1 MDMNSRDGRS
11 FFARSTSRDG
21 RRATPRSGALSLARR
36 VGRALGL
43 REDEPRVDGVEN
55 LEQRTMLEGSFST
68 AILISLDGQGRG
80 SSPGVINPAIPST
93 DNDYYQFVAPANDF
107 VRVLAD
113 TVNESPRSLL
123 NTRVT
128 VYDDTQTQIASGT
141 NNGQLTTG
149 LATDGWAGFQAQ
161 AGRTYYVV
169 VSSDYAGP
177 APNLTANNTF
187 TLRVAGISSTF
198 AINGVTGIVQ
208 DPSTPP
214 APPNS
219 SRPVLGQ
226 ITQRQEDQVWTFTAT
241 TTGLVTVNAQHNRY
255 NPPFLPSSSIPDR
268 LDTRLDVYN
277 AAGTSLSFN
286 SDAGRLNDAF
296 TSFFATAGETYFI
309 RVRSDEVRPRDFNN
323 PGFDVTLATGSYWLV
338 MDTVTDNLPLN
349 PVTRLGSTAGAFAGF
364 AAPVPPATIPTPT
377 FQTHAYN
384 FVPQGSGLAIITV
397 TPTGLAPVTDPAVRL
412 YDDAGNQIA
421 YNDNFAGLAAQLEV
435 NLVGG
440 RTYYIVVDGFEVNS
454 RVQYNLV
461 VEANHTNADG
471 VDDHVNTPV
480 LPQNP
485 SRADRD
491 VARRTFSLAT
501 GLTFGAPTPVLD
513 NNQNHVRDRGVRAI
527 ATATGRIFNSSDTDL
542 FQFTAPA
549 DMLIDYAGNNDD
561 AGLSLFV
568 GGAFQAASINSP
580 WLTTSRNLTTWDAGD
595 WWYTGPQYFDAQ
607 NNVTYGFND
616 NPDTAGTDR
625 AEIYALLDYD
635 PGTPANP
642 PQGMNRRWLV
652 VAGDFDLILPSP
664 FGPVTIK
671 NLAVWFQNFNTG
683 RWGWGSLGDVNG
695 PVRALASFTPD
706 ETVPDLADP
715 TTDVPTNRP
724 ALGSTPLSYLVLGGE
739 FTDVDGTA
747 ANNLATFD
755 IVNGWQSIGAGT
767 DGPVYALHVFD
778 PEDVGEERQ
787 SQPGPPVLPQVNDSR
802 DIPPSLFIG
811 GQFTSLDG
819 TGVSNLGYWDGAFVD
834 AVWSGPVGTAHPNAG
849 PNGPVYAISS
859 YTGWDPDGAGP
870 IEAPANVL
878 IIGGEFTSVASG
890 EGVNTPAANIAAWGF
905 LGAAAG
911 GSRDTQLP
919 NYNPRAVWQAVD
931 AGLGTQNGNGD
942 TAAVYALTVWD
953 PPDINNGDVPPILV
967 IGGAFAAPNGMEN
980 LTGFLV
986 DADAQVALGFGWFN
1000 DSVGTNG
1007 IVRALAVLTDDQEP
1021 GIATDLNSGVPQQ
1034 VLYVGGEFTEVTN
1047 GDLADPVAAQNVAQF
1062 SAFHDPQ
1069 SGQDFFYFTAM
1080 GGGVVNTDASLP
1092 PTAVYALAAFDD
1104 GNPLEWDR
1112 HDRPATRMAISVS
1125 PATGSFANMRVRVFD
1140 SDFNIV
1146 YGFNRPG
1153 SETINPPFPDPAGM
1167 IDPSLAA
1174 PGFDTQLAGITL
1186 WAGETYYIEVSS
1198 LGGTDDQNPI
1208 DRGGTGRYTMTVIVD
1223 AMPIDLNGDGVLDDL
1238 NASVSE
1244 EPDEGN
1250 FVRALS
1256 ITLPLG
1262 NGDNTNY
1269 RNSAALPLKGNTGRA
1284 QRVNPSTGLAFNTR
1298 SDVGNISSLTDT
1310 DLYLFRAQ
1318 YTGFAEIRLST
1329 SFMQDEFGEQYGNDF
1344 RGLGKFTFS
1353 NFDGALRVFDND
1365 FVQIDYNNRNA
1376 AIASDFQDTRF
1387 GALQNPADANGLY
1400 RFTDRDP
1407 RVVIP
1412 VVAGNTYFI
1421 QVESGQ
1427 RYVDGTPAQA
1437 ADRVERV
1444 AREIDIRSATG
1455 GYQLLVNAMPNQ
1467 INDIVNGQTVFDDHI
1482 NFNTATTNLATPI
1495 RIGDLTSGTA
1505 NGTGTATGVI
1515 ANTPNNPNDQDLFT
1529 FITNGEG
1536 KIVIVVN
1543 RTSGNLN
1550 PATALFRVND
1560 PANPV
1565 AVGTPISGGG
1575 SRLEFDAQKGESFV
1589 LLVRGDGGSQ
1599 GGYQVNIS
1607 GIPEVDDYADFGEFN
1622 LAHTIPLR
1630 DFLGLGQV
1638 FGNIEDPG
1646 DTDLFRFTFEEFYSI
1661 LTIDVTALDPTLN
1674 PTVTVYEVS
1683 EDPNGNPMLLRIAFN
1698 DDVSATSFNSRVTF
1712 PITPDREK
1720 TPQNGPPRPYPF
1732 YYVVVQGA
1740 NPAADQG
1747 RYSLTVTF
1755 TATDDHPDAA
1765 PVDPDAPT
1773 QLDTGEYAFASQIII
1788 DSGTGLGNLLGNIE
1802 RTGDTDL
1809 FRFVPPASGPYQV
1822 VVTPRPGSTIRTRVF
1837 VTDAQGNVL
1846 ASGTAQDSLV
1856 FNTSSATGSVVRNQT
1871 YYISVIGFEDPLNPN
1886 VNTTVTGQ
1894 YTVNVVAP
1902 PIDDHPNAGEFDLAT
1917 GLIFNQQTGVAQIG
1931 GNTPNDPLNP
1941 RLSPNGDTDLF
1952 TFTTILPGS
1961 QTILVTPFLAGGSL
1975 APRITIF
1982 DAQFNQI
1989 AQVSA
1994 TSALQEVSF
2003 TITGAAQGARYYVL
2017 VSAVTGVPSSTL
2029 VGEYRLRVTGPTPT
2043 DPGGTD
2049 PSEID
2054 FNAPLVVSLSSR
2066 TGDGSRFDTISPAG
2080 DRDLFTFTTA
2090 AAGRVFIQVTTPQ
2103 GSLLD
2108 ASIRVLSGPS
2118 ETNPAFE
2125 VLFDA
2130 EGFPGA
2136 TAAGS
2141 FIATAN
2147 TQYWVI
2153 VDGLGDSVGSYE
2165 IKINSQPFTNRL
2177 FFPEGFSN
2185 TNIREFL
2192 SIINPNSAAA
2202 NYTVYIRYEWGQL
2215 ETVITSGVVQPNSR
2229 DGLTLIDGPFYQ
2241 TPGLILNVPY
2251 AIVVESDLPLG
2262 ATLAHYD
2269 FGSAVGDTFTETLAS
2284 TWNFARVERNPGIAR
2299 DFIVFYNPN
2308 PFDIDVTLT
2317 AFKDGQTVAITR
2329 RFEALRRGGFDIE
2342 GITNFPIGIFGAT
2355 LTAVAANPANQPSF
2369 EGIVASLS
2377 HYSIS
2382 GDAAYAVLGTPV
2394 TPDNPSGGA
2403 FRGVITNIA
2412 QGSTVSSEIVFFNP
2426 GATTATVSLTG
2437 TYVRL
2442 NLPGIARTIDIPA
2455 RSQVVLSATSLG
2467 LVPDQPVGLVWQSS
2481 VPVNALAGQTQFGDG
2496 DATQPST
2503 VAARQFYFG
2512 DAYIDV
2518 AEAGKLFFESL
2529 FLHNPTSLA
2538 NTVTVRLVFFDGT
2551 TSSFTTTVAPRGFAE
2566 VRLHERPEIVQQRTG
2581 RQWFAV
2587 DTTSA
2592 LPFIATMQHYDLF
2605 LGGGWATSGMP
2616 FGITNTLNRIP

>member
-1 MDMNSRDGRS
+1 MNSRDGRS
-11 FFARSTSRDG
+11 FFARSTSRDASRSARE
-21 RRATPRSGALSLARR
+21 RRALSLARR

-43 REDEPRVDGVEN
+43 REDEPRLDSMEN

-80 SSPGVINPAIPST
+80 SSPGAINPADPIT
-93 DNDYYQFVAPANDF
+93 DNDYYQFVAPADDF

-113 TVNESPRSLL
+113 TVNESPRSFL

-128 VYDDTQTQIASGT
+128 VFDDTFTQIAAGT
-141 NNGQLTTG
+141 NNGILTTG
-149 LATDGWAGFQAQ
+149 LATDGWAGFHAQ

-187 TLRVAGISSTF
+187 TLQVAGISGTF
-198 AINGVTGIVQ
+198 AINGPTGIAQ

-214 APPNS
+214 PPPNNI
-219 SRPVLGQ
+219 RPVLGQ
-226 ITQRQEDQVWTFTAT
+226 IGQRQEDQVWTFTAT
-241 TTGLVTVNAQHNRY
+241 RTGLVTVNAQHNRY
-255 NPPFLPSSSIPDR
+255 NPPFLPGTVIPDR
-268 LDTRLDVYN
+268 FDTRLDIYN
-277 AAGTSLSFN
+277 AAGTRLNFN

-296 TSFFATAGETYFI
+296 TTFFAQAGQTYFV
-309 RVRSDEVRPRDFNN
+309 RVRSDEVRPRDFND
-323 PGFDVTLATGSYWLV
+323 PAFDVSLATGAYWLV
-338 MDTVTDNLPLN
+338 MDTETENLPLN
-349 PVTRLGSTAGAFAGF
+349 PATRLGSASGAFVGF

-377 FQTHAYN
+377 FQTHSYD
-384 FVPQGSGLAIITV
+384 FVPQGNGLAIITV
-397 TPTGLAPVTDPAVRL
+397 VPTGLAPVTDPAVRL
-412 YDDAGNQIA
+412 FDDAGNLVA
-421 YNDNFAGLAAQLEV
+421 YNDNFAGLSAQLEV

-454 RVQYNLV
+454 RIQYNIV
-461 VEANHTNADG
+461 VEANHTSGAG
-471 VDDHVNTPV
+471 TDDHVNTPL
-480 LPQNP
+480 LPQNAT
-485 SRADRD
+485 RAERD
-491 VARRTFSLAT
+491 AARRQFSLAT
-501 GLTFGAPTPVLD
+501 GLTFSAPTPVLD
-513 NNQNHVRDRGVRAI
+513 ANQNHVRDRGVRAI
-527 ATATGRIFNSSDTDL
+527 ANATGRIYDSADTDL

-568 GGAFQAASINSP
+568 GGAFQAGSINTP
-580 WLTTSRNLTTWDAGD
+580 WLTTSRTLTTWDAGD
-595 WWYTGPQYFDAQ
+595 WWYTGPQFFDAQ

-635 PGTPANP
+635 PGTPATTP
-642 PQGMNRRWLV
+642 TGMSRRWLV

-683 RWGWGSLGDVNG
+683 RWGWGSLGDVDG
-695 PVRALASFTPD
+695 PVRALAAFTP
-706 ETVPDLADP
+706 EENVPDLADP
-715 TTDVPTNRP
+715 STDVPTNAP
-724 ALGSTPLSYLVLGGE
+724 VLGSTALSYLVLGGE
-739 FTDVDGTA
+739 FTTVDGNA
-747 ANNLATFD
+747 ASNLATFD
-755 IVNGWQSIGAGT
+755 VVNGWQSIGAGSN
-767 DGPVYALHVFD
+767 GPVYALHVFD
-778 PEDVGEERQ
+778 PDDVGQERQ
-787 SQPGPPVLPQVNDSR
+787 GQAGPPVIPAVNDSR
-802 DIPPSLFIG
+802 DIPNALFIG
-811 GQFTSLDG
+811 GDFSSVDG
-819 TGVSNLGYWDGAFVD
+819 VNVSNLAYWDGAFVD
-834 AVWSGPVGTAHPNAG
+834 TVWAGPAGTVRTNAG

-878 IIGGEFTSVASG
+878 IVGGEFTSIANG
-890 EGVNTPAANIAAWGF
+890 EGGNVPAANIAAWGF
-905 LGAAAG
+905 LGASAG
-911 GSRDTQLP
+911 GSRDTELP
-919 NYNPRAVWQAVD
+919 NYNPRAVWQAIG
-931 AGLGTQNGNGD
+931 AGLGTQNANGD
-942 TAAVYALTVWD
+942 PAAVYALTVWD

-986 DADAQVALGFGWFN
+986 DADAQVAVGYGWFN

-1047 GDLADPVAAQNVAQF
+1047 GDLADPVVALNVVQF

-1080 GGGVVNTDASLP
+1080 GGGVVNTDPTLA
-1092 PTAVYALAAFDD
+1092 PTAVYALAPFDD

-1112 HDRPATRMAISVS
+1112 HDRPATRMAITVS

-1146 YGFNRPG
+1146 YGFGRTG
-1153 SETINPPFPDPAGM
+1153 SETINLPFPDPAGM

-1174 PGFDTQLAGITL
+1174 PGFDAALAGITL

-1198 LGGTDDQNPI
+1198 LGGTDDTTPT
-1208 DRGGTGRYTMTVIVD
+1208 DRGGTGRYNMTVIVD
-1223 AMPIDLNGDGVLDDL
+1223 AMPLDLNGDGVRDDL

-1298 SDVGNISSLTDT
+1298 SDVGNISSITDT

-1318 YTGFAEIRLST
+1318 FTGFAEIRLST

-1353 NFDGALRVFDND
+1353 NFDGALRIFDND
-1365 FVQIDYNNRNA
+1365 FVQLTYNNRNA
-1376 AIASDFQDTRF
+1376 AIAGDFQEDRF
-1387 GALQNPADANGLY
+1387 GAIQNPADANGLY
-1400 RFTDRDP
+1400 RFTQRDP

-1427 RYVDGTPAQA
+1427 RYIDGTPALA
-1437 ADRVERV
+1437 ADRVERI
-1444 AREIDIRSATG
+1444 AREIDVRAATG

-1467 INDIVNGQTVFDDHI
+1467 INDIVNGQTVFDDHA
-1482 NFNTATTNLATPI
+1482 NFNTATGNLATPI
-1495 RIGDLTSGTA
+1495 AIGDLT
-1505 NGTGTATGVI
+1505 NGTGNGTGSATGVI
-1515 ANTPNNPNDQDLFT
+1515 AQTPNNPDDRDLFT
-1529 FITNGEG
+1529 FMAPGDGRMTINVT
-1536 KIVIVVN
+1536 

-1550 PATALFRVND
+1550 VAALLFRITD

-1565 AVGTPISGGG
+1565 ATGVPIGNGG
-1575 SRLEFDAQKGESFV
+1575 SRVEFDAQKGETFV

-1599 GGYQVNIS
+1599 GGYLVSIS
-1607 GIPEVDDYADFGEFN
+1607 GVPEVDDYADFGEFH
-1622 LAHTIPLR
+1622 LAHPIALR

-1638 FGNIEDPG
+1638 QGSIEAPG
-1646 DTDLFRFTFEEFYSI
+1646 DSDLFRFSFEEFYRT
-1661 LTIDVTALDPTLN
+1661 LTIDVVALDPTLN

-1698 DDVSATSFNSRVTF
+1698 DNANANTTNARVTF

-1720 TPQNGPPRPYPF
+1720 TPQAGPPRPYPF
-1732 YYVVVQGA
+1732 YYVVVEGA
-1740 NPAADQG
+1740 NPLSDRG

-1755 TATDDHPDAA
+1755 PATDDHPDA
-1765 PVDPDAPT
+1765 PPIDPSSPT
-1773 QLDTGEYAFASQIII
+1773 QLNTSEYAFASQIII
-1788 DSGTGLGNLLGNIE
+1788 DSSTGLGNLTGVIE
-1802 RTGDTDL
+1802 RTADSDL
-1809 FRFVPPASGPYQV
+1809 FRFVAPAGGPFQV

-1837 VTDAQGNVL
+1837 VTDAQGTVL

-1856 FNTSSATGSVVRNQT
+1856 FNTSSATGTVVRNQT
-1871 YYISVIGFEDPLNPN
+1871 YFISVLGFEDPLDPN
-1886 VNTTVTGQ
+1886 VNTTVLGE
-1894 YTVNVVAP
+1894 YTVNVIAP

-1917 GLIFNQQTGVAQIG
+1917 GMIFNQQTGVAQIG
-1931 GNTPNDPLNP
+1931 GNVPNDPLNP

-1961 QTILVTPFLAGGSL
+1961 HTILVTPFLAGGSL
-1975 APRITIF
+1975 APRVTIF

-1989 AQVSA
+1989 AEVSA
-1994 TSALQEVSF
+1994 SSPLQDVSF
-2003 TITGAAQGARYYVL
+2003 TITGATQGARYYVL
-2017 VSAVTGVPSSTL
+2017 VSAVTGVPGATV

-2049 PSEID
+2049 PSVID
-2054 FNAPLVVSLSSR
+2054 FNAPLQVTLNPR
-2066 TGDGSRFDTISPAG
+2066 TGDGSRFDSISPVG
-2080 DRDLFTFTTA
+2080 DRDLFTFTTT
-2090 AAGRVFIQVTTPQ
+2090 AAGRVFIQVVTPL

-2118 ETNPAFE
+2118 ETNPAFN

-2130 EGFPGA
+2130 EGFPGV

-2141 FIATAN
+2141 FIGAAN

-2165 IKINSQPFTNRL
+2165 IKINTQPFTNRL
-2177 FFPEGFSN
+2177 FFPEGFAS
-2185 TNIREFL
+2185 TSIREFV
-2192 SIINPNSAAA
+2192 SIINPNSVAA
-2202 NYTVYIRYEWGQL
+2202 NYTVYIRYEWGDF
-2215 ETVITSGVVQPNSR
+2215 ETVITSGVVLPNSR

-2251 AIVVESDLPLG
+2251 AIVVESDLPIG

-2269 FGSAVGDTFTETLAS
+2269 FGSSVGDTFTETLAA
-2284 TWNFARVERNPGIAR
+2284 TWNFARVERNPGVAL
-2299 DFIVFYNPN
+2299 DFLVFYNPN

-2317 AFKDGQTVAITR
+2317 AFKDGQTVSVTR
-2329 RFEALRRGGFDIE
+2329 RFEALRRGGFAINDIVE
-2342 GITNFPIGIFGAT
+2342 LPTGIFGAT
-2355 LTAVAANPANQPSF
+2355 LTAVAANPANQSSF

-2382 GDAAYAVLGTPV
+2382 GESAYAVLGTPV

-2403 FRGVITNIA
+2403 TRGVITNIA
-2412 QGSTVSSEIVFFNP
+2412 QGSTVSSEIIFFNP
-2426 GATTATVSLTG
+2426 GATTATISLTG
-2437 TYVRL
+2437 SYIRL
-2442 NLPGIARTIDIPA
+2442 NLPGISRTIDIAP
-2455 RSQVVLSATSLG
+2455 RSTVVLNAATLG
-2467 LVPDQPVGLVWQSS
+2467 LVPDQPVGLRWQSS
-2481 VPVNALAGQTQFGDG
+2481 VPVNALAAQSQFGDG
-2496 DATQPST
+2496 DSTQPST

-2512 DAYIDV
+2512 DAYINV
-2518 AEAGKLFFESL
+2518 EEAGTLYFESL
-2529 FLHNPTSLA
+2529 FFHNPTAIA
-2538 NTVTVRLVFFDGT
+2538 NTITVRLVFFDG
-2551 TSSFTTTVAPRGFAE
+2551 SSSTFTTTVAPRGFAE
-2566 VRLHERPEIVQQRTG
+2566 VRLHERPEITQQRTG
-2581 RQWFAV
+2581 KQWFAV
-2587 DTTSA
+2587 DTFSA
-2592 LPFIATMQHYDLF
+2592 LPFVATMQHYDLF

-2616 FGITNTLNRIP
+2616 FGITNPLNRIP